1 MIRSITA
8 IFIVVSAMF
17 VSPGVAISADTIE
30 ELKACAVM
38 TDDDARL
45 ACFDKLG
52 ERALEES
59 SADQKSIQVEKVEPE
74 AVAVAEPEA
83 AAEAAAVTVAAAEA
97 AAETATTIEPLPDD
111 LGSPENVQYST
122 VVTSCKK
129 GYYGDLYFVFDN
141 GQVWKHTGNRRL
153 RLKECNFNATIMKD
167 AFGYKM
173 QADGIDGSIRV
184 KRNN

>member
-45 ACFDKLG
+45 A
-52 ERALEES
+52 
-59 SADQKSIQVEKVEPE
+59 
-74 AVAVAEPEA
+74 
-83 AAEAAAVTVAAAEA
+83 
-97 AAETATTIEPLPDD
+97 TATTIEPLPDD